1 MRRFEFATPGSVDE
15 CLKLLATCGAD
26 ARVVAGGTDLVPQMK
41 NGVVKPACVI
51 DLSGIAE
58 LRGLESG
65 DERPL
70 RIGAAVTAREL
81 ELDPRTRSRYGALAE
96 SGALVGSVQVR
107 NLATVGGNLC
117 NAAPSADMAP
127 PLLAL
132 EAEAVVAGP
141 RGRRRVPL
149 AGFFTGVRR
158 TVLAPDELLVELT
171 VPIPAPRSGGHY
183 LRHTPRRELDIA
195 VVGVAS
201 QVTLVDGV
209 CAKAR
214 IALAAVAPTPV
225 RATAAERTLEGQP
238 LTPAAIERAAELALE
253 AARPISDQR
262 GSADFR
268 RHLVRVLTRRT
279 LTTALARASA

>member
-1 MRRFEFATPGSVDE
+1 MRRFEVVQPESVED
-15 CLKLLATCGAD
+15 CLRALAAHGAE
-26 ARVVAGGTDLVPQMK
+26 ARVLAGGTDLLPQMK
-41 NGVVKPACVI
+41 NGVVKPRVVV
-51 DLSGIAE
+51 DLSRLAR
-58 LRGLESG
+58 LRTLNAANGQGL
-65 DERPL
+65 RL
-70 RIGAAVTAREL
+70 GAAVTARQI
-81 ELDPRTRSRYGALAE
+81 ELDAGVRARYLAVAE

-132 EAEAVVAGP
+132 DAEAVIAGKA
-141 RGRRRVPL
+141 GERRVPL
-149 AGFFTGVRR
+149 STFFTGVRR
-158 TVLAPDELLVELT
+158 TVLGPDELLLEFA
-171 VPIPAPRSGGHY
+171 IPAPGGPSGGNY

-201 QVTLVDGV
+201 QLTLSGGS
-209 CAKAR
+209 CSKAR

-225 RATAAERTLEGQP
+225 RATAAEQALEGRP
-238 LTPAAIERAAELALE
+238 VTPELIERAAELAVE
-253 AARPISDQR
+253 AARPIDDQR

-279 LTTALARASA
+279 LTTALARARR

>member
-1 MRRFEFATPGSVDE
+1 
-15 CLKLLATCGAD
+15 L
-26 ARVVAGGTDLVPQMK
+26 PQLK
-41 NGVVKPACVI
+41 NGVLKPGRVI
-51 DLSGIAE
+51 DLSGVAR
-58 LRGLESG
+58 LRDIESANG
-65 DERPL
+65 QGL
-70 RIGAAVTAREL
+70 RIGSAVTARAL
-81 ELDPRTRSRYGALAE
+81 ELDPTVRARYLPLAE

-107 NLATVGGNLC
+107 NLATLGGNLC

-132 EAEAVVAGP
+132 DAEAIIIGP
-141 RGRRRVPL
+141 KGERRVPI
-149 AGFFTGVRR
+149 AAFFTGVRK

-171 VPIPAPRSGGHY
+171 VPATGPHSGGNY

-201 QVTLVDGV
+201 QLTLANGV
-209 CAKAR
+209 CTKAR
-214 IALAAVAPTPV
+214 IALAAVAPVPV
-225 RATAAERTLEGQP
+225 RATAAERALEGQAV
-238 LTPAAIERAAELALE
+238 TPDRIARAAELALE